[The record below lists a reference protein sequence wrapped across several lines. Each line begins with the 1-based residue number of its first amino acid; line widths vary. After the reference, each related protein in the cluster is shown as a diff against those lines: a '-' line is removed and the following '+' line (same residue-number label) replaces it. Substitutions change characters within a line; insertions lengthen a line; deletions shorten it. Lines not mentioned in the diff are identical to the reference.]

1 MSNPNNN
8 LKKILSTFINTTPGS
23 LQDRVL
29 DPRRQRAREA
39 PQDPDQQLQRH
50 SDGSQLGAKL
60 NKHFFLR

>member
-1 MSNPNNN
+1 MSHAKPNNN
-8 LKKILSTFINTTPGS
+8 LKKILSTFVNTTPGS

-50 SDGSQLGAKL
+50 SVGS
-60 NKHFFLR
+60 